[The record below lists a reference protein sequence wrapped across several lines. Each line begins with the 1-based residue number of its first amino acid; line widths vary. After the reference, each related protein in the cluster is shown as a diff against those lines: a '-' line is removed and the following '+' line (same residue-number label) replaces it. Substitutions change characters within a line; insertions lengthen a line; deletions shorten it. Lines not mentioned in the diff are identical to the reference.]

1 MAIQVRGGY
10 NLPQSS
16 SRHHHSRPVF
26 IRPFTIKYFG
36 TEPHQAGKHR
46 KDIHENY
53 RKHTNI
59 VLDTKLR
66 KANHLIISRRHEE
79 ALNHFIYTVF
89 PTALKLIVDVE
100 RWIMNENK
108 EKLKNE
114 IKRSKMPIDP
124 NTVAE
129 IEEQFNASLKDLVGY
144 FYGKMNEQIVSILA
158 HLNQCKENGDDGW
171 DPYFLRK
178 ETMMRLAELYRGEF
192 KSKTTDIVP
201 VYVGEKYRYLITK
214 VVFTFW
220 KSFLFMYSLDTGN
233 NFPAL
238 KKDVWYPLDDY
249 IGSGEEGELGEPREE
264 EVKGKM
270 KPMGDLVIC
279 TKAGIDNV
287 LTGTIDNDVINDIA
301 AQYLLDGEDTISPS
315 DSDKADSMPG

>member
-10 NLPQSS
+10 NLPQTSS
-16 SRHHHSRPVF
+16 SYHQSRPVF
-26 IRPFTIKYFG
+26 IRPLTIRYYG

-46 KDIHENY
+46 KDVHENY
-53 RKHTNI
+53 RQHINI
-59 VLDTKLR
+59 VLDVKLR
-66 KANHLIISRRHEE
+66 KVNLLIINRRHEE
-79 ALNHFIYTVF
+79 ALNYFIYTVF

-100 RWIMNENK
+100 RWIMVENK
-108 EKLKNE
+108 EKLENK

-124 NTVAE
+124 NTIAE

-158 HLNQCKENGDDGW
+158 HLNQCKEDGDNGW
-171 DPYFLRK
+171 DPYFLRQ

-192 KSKTTDIVP
+192 RSKKTDIVP

-249 IGSGEEGELGEPREE
+249 IGSGEEGELGEPIEE

-270 KPMGDLVIC
+270 KPMGDLVVC

-287 LTGTIDNDVINDIA
+287 LTGAIDNDTINDIA
-301 AQYLLDGEDTISPS
+301 AQYLVDGEDTISPS
-315 DSDKADSMPG
+315 DKADSMPV